1 MAQNIWDAQ
10 SGVNNDINRNSFDW
24 SHINNFT
31 AKFGY
36 YYPMLTQFL
45 PANSKWECNPYLGMQ
60 LMPMQYPVQTPLKA
74 RMSFFKVP
82 IRTLWKDYMD
92 FVSNFREDIE
102 VPYHDIH
109 TNDFNSFYGEC
120 QLGDYLE
127 IPNVVYGDS
136 SSYPKFSLNQSQTQ
150 PYRYGIFLDNDN
162 RFSLSFGSRLSLSSQ
177 VIASKPIVNNIVEGK
192 SYIPYTHYIS
202 YQINEGVQFTKNEYT
217 LNLSNL
223 PIQYKWNMYLD
234 TVQSENNDIFNF
246 GIYTVLADENYEI
259 IDSSRIQFNKG
270 VSIHFTKTDIKFNDV
285 TVSINSSFSGPGV
298 PWDLSHLSDAQL
310 SRIKYLVYVP
320 TLFIEDYAVTYS
332 NPCLQNTNL
341 YGPQFLNNFIP
352 LRYETDIDS
361 NYRVITSDDSPYY
374 SSDNNPDG
382 LKLNTYRAR
391 AYEAIY
397 NAYFR
402 DPRNNPLIV
411 DGKEVYNKWLPNYDG
426 GADTTPYKLRKA
438 NWEKDFL
445 TTAVRSPQQGK
456 QPLVGLTQY
465 VDTAVDLNN
474 PNGLSYK
481 LALVDEN
488 GNKYQIKYET
498 DDLSTG
504 TPVVQVG
511 DLLPEDQTVD
521 YLDLSKMLNATNYG
535 ISIPDFR
542 VVNAYQKFLELNLRK
557 GYSYKDIVEG
567 RFDCKVKFDELLMP
581 EYLGGFTREINMN
594 RVVQS
599 FDVNELMGD
608 MTESSGYGGALGSLA
623 GDAYLSTD
631 NVPKISTFCD
641 EECIIM
647 GILSVVPTPAYSQL
661 IPKDFFYRDLLD
673 HFQPEFAQ
681 VGYQPITYKEICP
694 LQCKAF
700 GVDFDETFGYQRSWY
715 EYVQKQD
722 TVHGLL
728 RSNLRNFIMNR
739 NFESVPRLTEDFL
752 LVDPDQLNDVFQV
765 TEDTDKIVGQ
775 CKFDIQVELPIPRVS
790 IPRLD

>member
-1 MAQNIWDAQ
+1 MSQNIWDAQ

-82 IRTLWKDYMD
+82 LRTLWSDYMD
-92 FVSNFREDIE
+92 FVSNFRDDIE
-102 VPYHDIH
+102 VPYHDIQL
-109 TNDFNSFYGEC
+109 TDFNSFFGEC

-127 IPNVVYGDS
+127 IPNVVYGDEA
-136 SSYPKFSLNQSQTQ
+136 SYPKFTLYQSQTQ
-150 PYRYGIFLDNDN
+150 PYRYGIFVDNDN
-162 RFSLSFGSRLSLSSQ
+162 YISFSAGARLSLSSQ
-177 VIASKPIVNNIVEGK
+177 TLVAKPLVNNIVEGK

-202 YQINEGVQFTKNEYT
+202 YQINEGAQFTKNEYT

-223 PIQYKWNMYLD
+223 PTEYKWNMYLD
-234 TVQSENNDIFNF
+234 TVNSENNDIFNF
-246 GIYTVLADENYEI
+246 GIYTVLADANYNL

-270 VSIHFTKTDIKFNDV
+270 VSIHFTKTEQKFNDV
-285 TVSINSSFSGPGV
+285 TVRINSSLTGPGV
-298 PWDLSHLSDAQL
+298 PWDLSHLTDEQL
-310 SRIKYLVYVP
+310 SRIKYLVYLP

-332 NPCLQNTNL
+332 NSCLHNTNL

-352 LRYETDIDS
+352 LRYVTDIES
-361 NYRVITSDDSPYY
+361 NYRVITPDDSPYY
-374 SSDNNPDG
+374 SSDANPDG
-382 LKLNTYRAR
+382 LKLNSYRAR

-465 VDTAVDLNN
+465 VDTSVDPDN

-488 GNKYQIKYET
+488 GNKYQIKYVV
-498 DDLSTG
+498 DDTSSGQPT
-504 TPVVQVG
+504 VEVG
-511 DLLPEDQTVD
+511 DILPDNQAVD
-521 YLDLSKMLNATNYG
+521 YIDFSKMLNATNYG

-599 FDVNELMGD
+599 FDVNLLGNISD
-608 MTESSGYGGALGSLA
+608 DSGYGGSLGALA
-623 GDAYLSTD
+623 GDGYLSTD
-631 NVPKISTFCD
+631 NVPKISCFCD

-752 LVDPDQLNDVFQV
+752 LVDPEQLNDVFQV

-775 CKFDIQVELPIPRVS
+775 CKFDIQVQLPIPRVS